1 MKPILALLLLV
12 TTTAMH
18 AQDAS
23 ANFKG
28 EIKNNKADSLIVQ
41 SMRGKFRKALAL
53 DKTGHFQGLIQ
64 QGVGMF
70 IIRVGQQETPV
81 FLSNDIN
88 LTITADAADL
98 YGTITFSGDGAKENQ
113 ILRQVQQEAEAF
125 SESAEKQ
132 NNPEALKARAA
143 QLSESWDALLKE
155 ANLSFA
161 SQTVVRTMC
170 SQQKFLI
177 NSTVESAED
186 KLTFT
191 GKPAPQFSYKD
202 VKGKTVSLSDF
213 KGKYVYIDVWATWCK
228 PCMMEIPDLLALQKT
243 LKDKNIAF
251 ISVSI
256 DKPEDAEKW
265 KKVVAEKHL
274 GGTQLIAENAWD
286 SSMVRDY
293 KIESVPRFILIDPQG
308 KIVDFDAKRPS
319 NEELVKEL
327 NALLR

>member
-53 DKTGHFQGLIQ
+53 DKSGHFRGLIQ
-64 QGVGMF
+64 QGVGAF
-70 IIRVGQQETPV
+70 NVKVGDNATVV
-81 FLSNDIN
+81 FLSNDTN
-88 LTITADAADL
+88 LTITADASDL
-98 YGTITFSGDGAKENQ
+98 DGTITFSGEGAKENQ
-113 ILRQVQQEAEAF
+113 ILRQVKQEAEAF
-125 SESAEKQ
+125 EESAEKIKDT
-132 NNPEALKARAA
+132 EALKARAE
-143 QLSESWDALLKE
+143 QLSQSWDALLKE
-155 ANLSFA
+155 ANLPFGSQAVLRGMISF
-161 SQTVVRTMC
+161 
-170 SQQKFLI
+170 QKQLTTDI
-177 NSTVESAED
+177 VTSAED

-191 GKPAPQFSYKD
+191 GKPAPQFAYKD
-202 VKGKTVSLSDF
+202 IKGKTVSLSAF

-228 PCMMEIPDLLALQKT
+228 PCMMEIPDLLALQKA

-256 DKPEDAEKW
+256 DKPEDAAKW
-265 KKVVAEKHL
+265 KKVIAEKHL

-319 NEELVKEL
+319 NEELLKEL
-327 NALLR
+327 NALLK